1 LTSRTSYF
9 ESERTL
15 LMGIINVTPDSFSDG
30 GRFFSKSAAVD
41 LALKMVDDGAD
52 IIDIGGESSRPGSDV
67 TPEAEELARV
77 LPVVESLAGRL
88 GVPLSIDS
96 YKSSVA
102 RRCVQAGAAI
112 INDIGGLNDPA
123 MVEVLAETGASAVL
137 MHMRGRPKT
146 MQQDTAYID
155 VVGEVRE
162 FLITKADA
170 ARAAGVGEIAIDPGF
185 GFGKTARQN
194 FEILARLRE
203 FETPNYPLL
212 IGPSRKSFLGSLPS
226 RLAAD
231 ERLEGTLAA
240 VAVGVLN
247 GAKIVRVH
255 DVKPC
260 RRVLEVVDAIRGAT
274 NAR

>member
-1 LTSRTSYF
+1 
-9 ESERTL
+9 
-15 LMGIINVTPDSFSDG
+15 MGIINVTPDSFSDG

-67 TPEAEELARV
+67 TPEAEELTRV
-77 LPVVESLAGRL
+77 LPVIESLAGRL
-88 GVPLSIDS
+88 GIPLSIDT
-96 YKSSVA
+96 YKPSVA

-112 INDIGGLNDPA
+112 INDIGGLTDPA
-123 MVEVLAETGASAVL
+123 MVEVLVETGASAVL

-146 MQQDTAYID
+146 MQQDTVYID
-155 VVGEVRE
+155 VVAEVRE
-162 FLITKADA
+162 FLITNADA
-170 ARAAGVGEIAIDPGF
+170 ARAAGVSEIAIDPGL
-185 GFGKTARQN
+185 GFGKTAKQN
-194 FEILARLRE
+194 FEILARLRQ
-203 FETPNYPLL
+203 FESPNYPLL
-212 IGPSRKSFLGSLPS
+212 VGPSRKSFLGSLPS
-226 RLAAD
+226 GLASD

-274 NAR
+274 DGR